1 MSSSP
6 IPVPSSAGSEATDR
20 SKEYRIRGITNPRD
34 PYEKALQRV
43 VNLVRRCDLVEA
55 VSLAGAVR
63 DGAAEAGRFEVAAR
77 ASSYLG
83 EVAGIRGDL
92 DVAFREYSHALG
104 YFEHTTFAAS
114 TSRAL
119 RGFAQAYYMAD
130 FPSLALD
137 YAQRARQYLA
147 LIDRRDMRRRCEFE
161 CAIWEGLALLA
172 LGRLSDAWRCV
183 RMAQALEREMA
194 AVDDWLVGLSWLLRG
209 KFDVESGSRAPGGSS
224 VEAGIRRLAGAVV
237 HCDEAGL
244 VYWTAVCQ
252 DALARAL
259 GGLAERVDE
268 AHAVMTAA
276 LATFERAGVQVGA
289 LRARDWLRVLARRD
303 RTVPKRL
310 APQETTV
317 EGACV
322 SGPKMRA
329 AVNSALVVADD
340 EVPVLVVGETGT
352 GKTAIARIIHTNS
365 QRATA
370 PFVTVMCS
378 HLTREMAQAE
388 LFGHAKGAFTS
399 AIMRRPGKFREA
411 EGGTIFL
418 DEIHTLDSDVQ
429 AMILRAIE
437 TGVIQPLGEPEA
449 RVDVRVITAT
459 NVDIETEVSEGRFK
473 LDLYHRLN
481 CYTIRVAPLRE
492 RGEEI
497 FHLAQHFAEAR
508 GMTVSMGAY
517 DVLREHAWPG
527 NVRELQNVIRASSIQ
542 ARAEGD
548 TTLTREYVEQ
558 ALRERRISPPR
569 VDRPPSRPTQP
580 SAAEPAP
587 WPFHFITPEGLIP
600 ENEIIPRFNPAD
612 PRKGAKAKALQRA
625 VAEFKR
631 FVILR
636 HLEKHNGNRF
646 RVARELE
653 ENLPT
658 LLHMM
663 NSLGMGEGADADGSE
678 NLAAAGFAPL
688 DEPEV

>member
-6 IPVPSSAGSEATDR
+6 TPER
-20 SKEYRIRGITNPRD
+20 SNEENDTAQPREYRIRGIANPRD
-34 PYEKALQRV
+34 PFEKALHTI
-43 VNLVRRCDLVEA
+43 VNCVRRCDLDAAVEIA
-55 VSLAGAVR
+55 SRVKR
-63 DGAAEAGRFEVAAR
+63 CAAEAGRFEVAAR

-83 EVAGIRGDL
+83 EVAGMRGDL
-92 DVAFREYSHALG
+92 DGAFREYSHGLG
-104 YFEHTTFAAS
+104 YFEHTPYAAS

-137 YAQRARQYLA
+137 YAQRARQYLDV
-147 LIDRRDMRRRCEFE
+147 IDRRDMRRRCEFE
-161 CAIWEGLALLA
+161 CAVWEGLALIA
-172 LGRLSDAWRCV
+172 LGRLADAGRCV
-183 RMAQALEREMA
+183 RTTQTLEREMA
-194 AVDDWLVGLSWLLRG
+194 TVDVWLLGLSWLLRG
-209 KFDVESGSRAPGGSS
+209 RFDVESSLSGGD
-224 VEAGIRRLAGAVV
+224 ECRLAAGIRMLRDAAA
-237 HCDEAGL
+237 HCDRAGL
-244 VYWTAVCQ
+244 PYWAAVCQ

-259 GGLAERVDE
+259 GASPSSVAEARTVMSSALALFERVG
-268 AHAVMTAA
+268 A
-276 LATFERAGVQVGA
+276 QVGV
-289 LRARDWLRVLARRD
+289 LRARDWRRVLARRD
-303 RTVPKRL
+303 CGAPKRISTR
-310 APQETTV
+310 ETLI

-329 AVNSALVVADD
+329 AINNALIVADD

-365 QRATA
+365 PRAGA

-378 HLTREMAQAE
+378 HLTKEMAQAE

-399 AIMRRPGKFREA
+399 AIARRPGKFREA

-418 DEIHTLDSDVQ
+418 DEIHTLDSEVQ

-449 RVDVRVITAT
+449 SVDVRVITAT
-459 NVDIETEVSEGRFK
+459 NVDLEIAVSEGRFK

-481 CYTIRVAPLRE
+481 CYAIRVVPLRE

-497 FHLAQHFAEAR
+497 FHLAQFFGQQR
-508 GMTVSMGAY
+508 GMTVSMGAF
-517 DVLREHAWPG
+517 DVLREHPWPG
-527 NVRELQNVIRASSIQ
+527 NIRELQNVIRAASIQ
-542 ARAEGD
+542 ARSEGE
-548 TTLTREYVEQ
+548 TTLTREYVER
-558 ALRERRISPPR
+558 ALLERRISPPR
-569 VDRPPSRPTQP
+569 AEPSVTRIKDTRE
-580 SAAEPAP
+580 SAPAP

-600 ENEIIPRFNPAD
+600 ENDLIPRFHPRD
-612 PRKGAKAKALQRA
+612 PRKGNKAKALQRA

-631 FVILR
+631 FVIMR
-636 HLEKHNGNRF
+636 HLEKHDGNRF

-663 NSLGMGEGADADGSE
+663 NSLGMSAGSDDPAQAE
-678 NLAAAGFAPL
+678 TDTSDVNDL
-688 DEPEV
+688 DL